1 MGKMK
6 RKKKGGWRDEVRQIP
21 LSLSLFKT
29 VAKPVEGIEIED
41 VKSSQILQ
49 DRIFGRRRN
58 VGNTLLEPDTW
69 ELEPQTG
76 ISRRA
81 RCTKDQDREP
91 SAGVELVV

>member
-58 VGNTLLEPDTW
+58 VGGDGKHLTRAGHVGVGTPD
-69 ELEPQTG
+69 
-76 ISRRA
+76 
-81 RCTKDQDREP
+81 
-91 SAGVELVV
+91 